1 MARINEEK
9 KRLNAPYFKAS
20 AKCNEKNCKCDYSL
34 SSQRKP
40 LTDNQ
45 GFVEITV
52 RRTETH
58 YHKRNGNASK
68 FLLLAWSVK

>member
-20 AKCNEKNCKCDYSL
+20 TKCNEKNCKYDHSL
-34 SSQRKP
+34 SAQRKP

-45 GFVEITV
+45 GNNVEITV

-58 YHKRNGNASK
+58 NHKRNASK
-68 FLLLAWSVK
+68 FLLLA